1 MIELFHGSNL
11 AITKIDLSKSKK
23 GKDFGCGFY
32 LNPNKEQAM
41 DSIQFQIECLSADI
55 VEMLKNTYGWDMK
68 KSFDELYGSDTF
80 KLICNPETGLYYEGA
95 IYVFQYLKTE
105 LESGRVYSSE
115 NRHQTK

>member
-1 MIELFHGSNL
+1 MEYEH
-11 AITKIDLSKSKK
+11 
-23 GKDFGCGFY
+23 C
-32 LNPNKEQAM
+32 M

-55 VEMLKNTYGWDMK
+55 VEMLMNTYGWDMK

-105 LESGRVYSSE
+105 LESGSVNFSKKQ
-115 NRHQTK
+115 HHTK

>member
-1 MIELFHGSNL
+1 MEYEH
-11 AITKIDLSKSKK
+11 
-23 GKDFGCGFY
+23 C
-32 LNPNKEQAM
+32 M

-105 LESGRVYSSE
+105 LEFGSVNSSE
-115 NRHQTK
+115 NQHHTK